1 MNAPHG
7 LRPVVGRV
15 DDRGRLVEADPPLFR
30 LHERAGGVPGGMLA
44 VPQLSSVARL
54 ARRLGIALS
63 RRVIAAQGDQDV
75 ELWVRVRPDGGGTE
89 LAITGWQE
97 MPAIQPPPALEAL
110 RWRDFSRATADWI
123 VETDA
128 MLRVTHP
135 PSNLPGAV
143 GQPIEALFALSEA
156 GEGVS
161 TIVAAAASAARFED
175 EDAVF
180 RLGAGIPVR
189 IAGVPL
195 LGEAEGFG
203 GYQLLVS
210 RRPTREA
217 ARGRLPDPAPLDEAF
232 GNQLGQAMRGPLDR
246 IIAHADSI
254 SGRGDGP
261 VRRDYASYAED
272 IAGAGRHLLALVD
285 DLIDLQT
292 IERADFRPE
301 ADRVDLVEAAQRAA
315 ALLGMRAA
323 GEEVTIDGPAGA
335 PVTALGD
342 VRRVLQ
348 VLINL
353 LSNAIRH
360 SPPGGRIW
368 IRCEREGDIA
378 AVIVADAGDGIGEDD
393 QERIF
398 ERFERLGLR
407 DGTGSGLGLYISRRL
422 ARAMGGDL
430 GVDSARGQGARFVF
444 TLPAGEELPPSPRR
458 RPGSR
463 ERGDEVEAGAA

>member
-1 MNAPHG
+1 MNAPHSV
-7 LRPVVGRV
+7 RPVIGRV
-15 DDRGRLVEADPPLFR
+15 DERGRLIEADPPLSR
-30 LHERAGGVPGGMLA
+30 LHERAGGVAGGPLA

-63 RRVIAAQGDQDV
+63 RRVIAAHGDQDV
-75 ELWVRVRPDGGGTE
+75 ELWVRARPDGSGAE

-97 MPAIQPPPALEAL
+97 MPAIQPPATLEAL

-128 MLRVTHP
+128 MLRITHP

-143 GQPIEALFALSEA
+143 GQPVEALFALSPVE
-156 GEGVS
+156 GGVS
-161 TIVAAAASAARFED
+161 SIVAAARTADRFED
-175 EDAVF
+175 LDAVF
-180 RLGAGIPVR
+180 RLGPGIAVQ

-195 LGEAEGFG
+195 LGEADGFA

-210 RRPTREA
+210 RRALRTAPLA
-217 ARGRLPDPAPLDEAF
+217 RLPDPAPLEEAF
-232 GNQLGQAMRGPLDR
+232 GNQLSQAMREPLDR

-254 SGRGDGP
+254 SERGDGP
-261 VRRDYASYAED
+261 VRRDYAAYAED

-285 DLIDLQT
+285 DLVDLQT
-292 IERADFRPE
+292 IERTDFRPE
-301 ADRVDLVEAAQRAA
+301 VDRVDLVETAQRAA
-315 ALLGMRAA
+315 ALLGVRAA
-323 GEEVTIDGPAGA
+323 GAGVTIEGPLPGQ
-335 PVTALGD
+335 PVTARGD
-342 VRRVLQ
+342 VRRILQ

-360 SPPGGRIW
+360 SPPGGRVW

-378 AVIVADAGDGIGEDD
+378 AAIVADAGEGIGEGD
-393 QERIF
+393 QDRIF

-430 GVDSARGQGARFVF
+430 GVDSARGQGARFVL
-444 TLPAGEELPPSPRR
+444 TLPTGEQP
-458 RPGSR
+458 
-463 ERGDEVEAGAA
+463 